1 MPLEHMLSS
10 NSIVVASREQVSSDL
25 SGEAVIL
32 DLKGGMYYG
41 LNAVGSLIWK
51 LIQEPRSVG
60 ELRDAVMDEYAVES
74 GQCEHDLTTL
84 LRELVSAGLVEVQ
97 GTVNGSGSL
106 I

>member
-1 MPLEHMLSS
+1 MLCS

-25 SGEAVIL
+25 GGEAVIL

-41 LNAVGSLIWK
+41 LNAIGAQIWK

-60 ELRDAVMDEYAVES
+60 EIRDAVMDEYAVES
-74 GQCEHDLTTL
+74 DQCEHDLTAL
-84 LRELVSAGLVEVQ
+84 LQDMVSVGLVEVQ